1 MSEPITDKDRTVSH
15 LSPIWA
21 SRQESEDS
29 LAILDTPACW
39 CETVPNLEDE
49 MNENQPQDL
58 RMVLVAVMVVAILA
72 VAGVATEVQLLFVAV
87 LLAPYLKHDL

>member
-1 MSEPITDKDRTVSH
+1 
-15 LSPIWA
+15 
-21 SRQESEDS
+21 
-29 LAILDTPACW
+29 
-39 CETVPNLEDE
+39 
-49 MNENQPQDL
+49 MNENRPQDL